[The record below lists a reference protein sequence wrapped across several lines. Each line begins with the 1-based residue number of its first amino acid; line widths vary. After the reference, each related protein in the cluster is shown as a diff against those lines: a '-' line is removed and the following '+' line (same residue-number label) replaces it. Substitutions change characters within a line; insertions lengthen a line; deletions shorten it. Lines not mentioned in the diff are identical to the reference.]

1 MMGICK
7 ARYQSFG
14 CAGNASKVGK
24 IYSLDEMSQKY
35 QAGELDQ
42 KIS

>member
-1 MMGICK
+1 M
-7 ARYQSFG
+7 
-14 CAGNASKVGK
+14 ASKIGK

-35 QAGELDQ
+35 VAGELDQ